1 MPANKHLLHE
11 DRASIWMLTTGPT
24 VWALHFLGCYISAAV
39 WCAKAATPATS
50 LAVVRVGLV
59 AATVAALLL
68 IGGFGWRGYRQ
79 HRYGAEAAPHDQPTA
94 ADRHRFL
101 GFATALLCGLSFIAV
116 LYSAFVILGIETCR

>member
-1 MPANKHLLHE
+1 MAVDKHLLHE

-39 WCAKAATPATS
+39 WCAKAAAPATS
-50 LAVVRVGLV
+50 LAQVRVGLA

-68 IGGFGWRGYRQ
+68 ITGFGWRGYRQ
-79 HRYGAEAAPHDQPTA
+79 HRFESEAAPHDQPTA

-101 GFATALLCGLSFIAV
+101 GFATAVLCGLSFIAV
-116 LYSAFVILGIETCR
+116 LYSAFVLLRIETCR